1 MGKFAGAR
9 WYAGVTLVLLCA
21 FGIANGQ
28 SWTPVNQAFPAS
40 GAGSAFLLTDGT
52 VMVHEEQAQNDAWY
66 KLTPDINGS
75 YANGTWTQVAPIPF
89 YSPLFFG
96 SAVLPGGQ
104 LLIEGGEYNHLNAV
118 WTNMGAIYY
127 PKQNVWKQVNPP
139 TGWNSIGD
147 AQGVILNT
155 GTYMQANCCTKQFAY
170 FHPGTLSWTGFDT
183 NGKFDVFDEEGFN
196 LLPNGQVLTVDAYVF
211 QYDPNGKNSELY
223 NPATKTWS
231 SAGSTVVQLWDS
243 HCGVQNGA
251 SFEVGPAVLRP
262 DGTVFA
268 TGANTCGAGHTAIY
282 NTKTKTWTAGPDF
295 PSLISVADGPAALEI
310 NGKVLVMGSIN
321 ENPPASFF
329 EWDGTTLSA
338 TANPPNAIND
348 GSFYGHL
355 LVLPSGQIMLT
366 DYSTDVELFNP
377 SGTYNSSWAPQITV
391 YPATV
396 THGTLSYKLQGYR
409 FAGMSQGGAY
419 GDDYQPYTN
428 YALVRITN
436 TSTGHVFYC
445 RTHDPSSYA
454 LQSAALQTTHFDVPK
469 TIELGPSTLVVVTNG
484 IPSTPV
490 QITVN

>member
-1 MGKFAGAR
+1 MRRQSMGKFAGAR

-170 FHPGTLSWTGFDT
+170 FHPGTLSWTAFDT

-251 SFEVGPAVLRP
+251 SFEVGPAARWHRVRYRGQHLRRWSYRDLQHENKDV
-262 DGTVFA
+262 DG
-268 TGANTCGAGHTAIY
+268 
-282 NTKTKTWTAGPDF
+282 WSRF
-295 PSLISVADGPAALEI
+295 PQSDQRRGWPR
-310 NGKVLVMGSIN
+310 
-321 ENPPASFF
+321 
-329 EWDGTTLSA
+329 GTR
-338 TANPPNAIND
+338 D
-348 GSFYGHL
+348 
-355 LVLPSGQIMLT
+355 QR
-366 DYSTDVELFNP
+366 
-377 SGTYNSSWAPQITV
+377 
-391 YPATV
+391 
-396 THGTLSYKLQGYR
+396 K
-409 FAGMSQGGAY
+409 
-419 GDDYQPYTN
+419 
-428 YALVRITN
+428 
-436 TSTGHVFYC
+436 STGDGQHQRKSARQLFRVG
-445 RTHDPSSYA
+445 RNDP
-454 LQSAALQTTHFDVPK
+454 QRHG
-469 TIELGPSTLVVVTNG
+469 EST
-484 IPSTPV
+484 
-490 QITVN
+490 QCD